1 MGAQAPF
8 SKIMAVIYLK
18 HPIHGA
24 KVATMDMEAEYDEMN
39 GWVRYNPNE
48 PEPEAEIPAFLQT
61 SEEPVN
67 ELEPA
72 RRGRPRK
79 SKEV

>member
-1 MGAQAPF
+1 MPN
-8 SKIMAVIYLK
+8 IYLK

-24 KVATMDMEAEYDEMN
+24 KVATMEMEAEYDEQN
-39 GWVRYNPNE
+39 GWVRYNPDE
-48 PEPEAEIPAFLQT
+48 TEPEAEIPAFLQP

-79 SKEV
+79 NKEV

>member
-1 MGAQAPF
+1 MP
-8 SKIMAVIYLK
+8 IIYLK

-24 KVATMDMEAEYDEMN
+24 KVATMELEAEYDEQN
-39 GWVRYNPNE
+39 GWVRYNPDE
-48 PEPEAEIPAFLQT
+48 PAQEAELPAFLQK
-61 SEEPVN
+61 SVN

-79 SKEV
+79 NKEV

>member
-1 MGAQAPF
+1 MPN
-8 SKIMAVIYLK
+8 IYLK

-24 KVATMDMEAEYDEMN
+24 KVATMEMEAEYDEQN
-39 GWVRYNPNE
+39 GWVRYNPDETE
-48 PEPEAEIPAFLQT
+48 PEPEIPAFLQ
-61 SEEPVN
+61 EPVN

-79 SKEV
+79 NKEV

>member
-8 SKIMAVIYLK
+8 YKMPNIYLK

-24 KVATMDMEAEYDEMN
+24 KIATMELEAEYDEQN
-39 GWVRYNPNE
+39 GWVRYNPDE
-48 PEPEAEIPAFLQT
+48 PEQEDEIPSFLQE
-61 SEEPVN
+61 SVN

-79 SKEV
+79 NKEV